1 MKIVVETSGERL
13 DTYLTKINE
22 DLSRSKISKLIK
34 NKNILVNGNI
44 VKSGYT
50 IKEGDVIEID
60 YVEETLDVIRMLK
73 SATQLAKIE
82 LKHELSDEEVVD
94 VVAKQIKMRKDSI
107 LEFSKASR
115 DDLVKQYESEIEI
128 LNKYMPEQLSRD
140 EVVNIIDEVFAT
152 VNPTSQK
159 QMGLIM
165 KEVNPKVRGK
175 FDMGE
180 VSKIIKDK
188 LSNL

>member
-1 MKIVVETSGERL
+1 MSLVEKL
-13 DTYLTKINE
+13 NE
-22 DLSRSKISKLIK
+22 DMKVAMKSQDKETLNVVRM
-34 NKNILVNGNI
+34 
-44 VKSGYT
+44 VKSA
-50 IKEGDVIEID
+50 V
-60 YVEETLDVIRMLK
+60 
-73 SATQLAKIE
+73 QLAKIE
-82 LKHELSDEEVVD
+82 LKHDLSDEEVVD

-107 LEFSKASR
+107 EEFSKASR
-115 DDLVKQYESEIEI
+115 NDLVEQYNREIEI
-128 LNKYMPEQLSRD
+128 LNNYMPEQLSIE
-140 EVVNIIDEVFAT
+140 EVNKIIDEAFASI
-152 VNPTSQK
+152 NPTSPK

>member
-1 MKIVVETSGERL
+1 MTLVER
-13 DTYLTKINE
+13 INE
-22 DLSRSKISKLIK
+22 DMKMAM
-34 NKNILVNGNI
+34 
-44 VKSGYT
+44 KSQD
-50 IKEGDVIEID
+50 KD
-60 YVEETLDVIRMLK
+60 TLKVVRMIK
-73 SATQLAKIE
+73 SAIQLAKID

-107 LEFSKASR
+107 AEFTKASR
-115 DDLVKQYESEIEI
+115 DDLAEEYSREIDI
-128 LNKYMPEQLSRD
+128 LNKYMPEQLTKE
-140 EVVNIIDEVFAT
+140 EVEKIINEAFNLI
-152 VNPTSQK
+152 NPTSQK

-180 VSKIIKDK
+180 VSKLIKDK

>member
-1 MKIVVETSGERL
+1 MSLVER
-13 DTYLTKINE
+13 INE
-22 DLSRSKISKLIK
+22 DMKAAM
-34 NKNILVNGNI
+34 
-44 VKSGYT
+44 KSQD
-50 IKEGDVIEID
+50 K
-60 YVEETLDVIRMLK
+60 ETLSVVRMIK
-73 SATQLAKIE
+73 SAVQLAKIE

-107 LEFSKASR
+107 VEFSKASR
-115 DDLVKQYESEIEI
+115 DDLVAQYQSEIDV
-128 LNKYMPEQLSRD
+128 LNKYMPEQLS
-140 EVVNIIDEVFAT
+140 IDEVNKIIDDAFAL

-159 QMGLIM
+159 QKGLIM

-180 VSKIIKDK
+180 VSKIIRDK